1 MRFDKYLMTILCF
14 LSLVI
19 PATLAGCEKQEK
31 HDPLMDQKL
40 HFYKGLE
47 IEPIYSQSKVE
58 SVHSRYEFSPVL
70 QGDIVHHDF
79 IIANDGDKALEIT
92 EAAGCCGLIVESYA
106 RRIEPGMTGKIAVLI
121 LTDSQGGQEIKGTIS
136 AKTADSARPRITI
149 DVSIFV
155 QEFAA
160 LSPYRI
166 WLKGSPDQEIVEKC
180 RVVPNEAF
188 PFRITGIKVRKGV
201 WFTYDFREVET
212 DGKAGYE
219 IMVRNTRKK
228 IGSYQDVLFIQTDHP
243 RRPEFKIRIEGRIGG
258 EGTPPIQ

>member
-19 PATLAGCEKQEK
+19 PTAFAGCEKQEN
-31 HDPLMDQKL
+31 HDQLVDPKL
-40 HFYKGLE
+40 NFYKGLE
-47 IEPIYSQSKVE
+47 VEPIYSQSKVE
-58 SVHSRYEFSPVL
+58 SVHVRYEFPPVL

-79 IIANDGDKALEIT
+79 IITNDSDKALEIT

-106 RRIEPGMTGKIAVLI
+106 RRIEPDMTGKIALLI
-121 LTDSQGGQEIKGTIS
+121 LTDSHGGQEIKGTIS
-136 AKTADSARPRITI
+136 AKTTDSARSQITI

-180 RVVPNEAF
+180 TVVPNDAF

-201 WFTYDFREVET
+201 WFTYDFREIET
-212 DGKAGYE
+212 DGKPGYE
-219 IMVRNTRKK
+219 ITVRNTRKK
-228 IGSYQDVLFIQTDHP
+228 IGSYQDVLFVQTNHP
-243 RRPEFKIRIEGRIGG
+243 LRPEFKIRVEGRIG
-258 EGTPPIQ
+258 E